1 MRFGCVPTHNS
12 TTWRFVSANI
22 GSPLKFADTNR
33 GVGGQGDGIRVSH
46 RVTDRVSH
54 GMSYPFVMMVS
65 MTTDRRIT
73 ALATGQLGLV
83 ARRQANATGITDA
96 QLRSRVES
104 GTLLQIGPHT
114 FRLPGSPATPLANLR
129 ALMLDLGG
137 AVYASGAT
145 AGALHGFD
153 GFDLRAPFDVTIPR
167 RRDMRRIGHRIHT
180 TTRLDL
186 IDRAVARGVPV
197 LSAARTV
204 IDLARTESVERLTIA
219 VDSGLRDGKFS
230 ESLLHRRI
238 VALRSSGR
246 FGIPRLLGAIE
257 GVEATRGGHSF
268 LERRFLALMAEA
280 GLPLPETQQVLSR
293 AQDRLVRVDFR
304 FPGTPVVVE
313 VLGYRYHRSA
323 EQMSRDAARTNA
335 LLADGFLPFQFTYE
349 QVVGSGGQVVVSVR
363 SALLAAAA

>member
-1 MRFGCVPTHNS
+1 MG
-12 TTWRFVSANI
+12 A
-22 GSPLKFADTNR
+22 
-33 GVGGQGDGIRVSH
+33 
-46 RVTDRVSH
+46 
-54 GMSYPFVMMVS
+54 
-65 MTTDRRIT
+65 MTTDRRIS

-83 ARRQANATGITDA
+83 ARRQANAAGITDA

-114 FRLPGSPATPLANLR
+114 FRLPGSPATPLTNLR

-153 GFDLRAPFDVTIPR
+153 GFDIRPPFDITIPR
-167 RRDMRRIGHRIHT
+167 GRDMRRIGHRIHT
-180 TTRLDL
+180 TTRLDR
-186 IDRAVARGVPV
+186 IDRAIVRGVPV
-197 LSAARTV
+197 LSAARTA
-204 IDLARTESVERLTIA
+204 IDLARTESIERLTIV
-219 VDSGLRDGKFS
+219 VDSGLRDRRFS

-257 GVEATRGGHSF
+257 GVEATRGGHSY
-268 LERRFLALMAEA
+268 LERRFLALMDAA
-280 GLPLPETQQVLSR
+280 GLPRPETQQILTR

-304 FPGTPVVVE
+304 FRGTPVVVE
-313 VLGYRYHRSA
+313 VLGYRYHRTA
-323 EQMSRDAARTNA
+323 DQMSRDAARTNA

-349 QVVGSGGQVVVSVR
+349 QVVGCEQQVVDAVR
-363 SALLAAAA
+363 RALSAAAA